1 MQYNWSVQST
11 QKMKQDS
18 FWKFATQWFKKNM
31 QAAKEKITLLKLS
44 AWSFAPK
51 SNTEMLT

>member
-1 MQYNWSVQST
+1 
-11 QKMKQDS
+11 MKQDS

-31 QAAKEKITLLKLS
+31 QAAKEKTTLLKLS
-44 AWSFAPK
+44 AWSFAPQ